1 MSNSG
6 LLALLRT
13 ATSSQRE
20 AITSNKPFI
29 AVSAGAGTGKTSTL
43 AWRFA
48 WLVAT
53 GEAKC
58 DQILTVTYTEKAALE
73 MASRIRATLRSWK
86 EILKATGE
94 KDDNL
99 LALRLEDAERRIEE
113 ATISTVHSF
122 SMDLIRSA
130 GPTRGTE
137 SHRVPSMPEEE
148 EFWRSVEEAL
158 DAVDSEWFAA
168 RLRDEKRE
176 WASLLREPDF
186 LDVLEEFG
194 TASMIAFA
202 RSAIGLFSSHGSC
215 PDDLWLDEVALARRD
230 EALAS
235 DGAMADDIAALFDEG
250 DCELDRRLRL
260 ALAKAAALL
269 WAVWE
274 TQKENERWLSFDD
287 MIRYAK
293 DIIEED
299 PSLVRRF
306 KAVLVDE
313 FQDINGVQGAFLES
327 LKRLSGASLFLV
339 GDIKQ
344 SIYRFRHA
352 DPSIFARQIAAAR
365 DNENGLYV
373 AMNESFRT
381 RDALLEVINDLFG
394 FIWRDGV
401 EGRSSIPYEP
411 IEGAKGAPWWSER
424 CSAAGVKPFAILI
437 ERGSEETN
445 AEEERE
451 AAARKLGAAL
461 SSLKGKDIW
470 DKEKRKARPCEWKDM
485 AVLVPARTSFAALE
499 RVLRDEMR
507 LPVAFFS
514 GTRYFS
520 RFEAQDASSLLKA
533 LADPS
538 DDLALAGYLLSP
550 FSKLPPHRA
559 IELISEGADNDEKW
573 GLWKLLER
581 REPEVASRLLSLKRL
596 AALEGPSRAL
606 AALIDEARAFYALPV
621 HLRIGATL
629 ALQRAVDIAR
639 EYEAALGPS
648 LEGCAAYLHEAT
660 QEGLKAEEVNVDLE
674 SEDAIKVLTVHA
686 AKGLEFPVV
695 AVFGLERHFAAH
707 RGESLFPSIPLL
719 ASGSRFPDRWGQ
731 KNDPVSKEAH
741 HLIEEREGSE
751 EWKRLFYVACTRAQD
766 ALLLCGIWPKKGG
779 GPKEGTWLHH
789 IFNWLDSKGEKLE
802 DYASLD
808 SSDDEGALAE
818 RAEKKAPSP
827 ERSAA
832 LALPRQRGGALK
844 VLSATAFS
852 TLRYCPKAFR
862 LKYRQG
868 LPLTWELPSEEGALG
883 GPELGSLAHWILAR
897 WDFAP
902 ESLDRSFLEKGEH
915 VESLPPALKAPFSEE
930 ASRRQLREWLS
941 GLAEGELGQLLR
953 QKLGMGLLRRE
964 VPFRTRVGETAL
976 VGIVDVL
983 WEEEGRI
990 HIWDYKITSLENA
1003 PMELY
1008 AEQMRFYGLAWH
1020 LLHPNR
1026 AVKLGLCFL
1035 REGKTEPLECVDFE
1049 EIEEAVR
1056 ESACAGANGPFPPAH
1071 ARCGSCPW
1079 RNFCFKELAA
1089 AGGRA

>member
-1 MSNSG
+1 MSNSA

-13 ATSSQRE
+13 ATPSQRE

-29 AVSAGAGTGKTSTL
+29 VVSAGAGTGKTSTL

-73 MASRIRATLRSWK
+73 MALRIKATLRSWK
-86 EILKATGE
+86 ESLKATGE
-94 KDDNL
+94 KGDNL
-99 LALRLEDAERRIEE
+99 FALRLEEAERKIEE

-130 GPTRGTE
+130 GSTRGTE

-158 DAVDSEWFAA
+158 DALDSEWFAA
-168 RLRDEKRE
+168 RLRDERRE
-176 WASLLREPDF
+176 WATLLKEPDF

-202 RSAIGLFSSHGSC
+202 RSAIGLFSSHGSY
-215 PDDLWLDEVALARRD
+215 PDDLWLDEAALVKKD

-235 DGAMADDIAALFDEG
+235 DSAMADDLAALFDEG
-250 DCELDRRLRL
+250 DRELDRRFRL

-269 WAVWE
+269 WALWE
-274 TQKENERWLSFDD
+274 TQKESEQWLSFDD

-293 DIIEED
+293 GIIEED
-299 PSLVRRF
+299 PSPVRRF

-327 LKRLSGASLFLV
+327 LKKSSGASLFLV

-365 DNENGLYV
+365 DGEDSLYV
-373 AMNESFRT
+373 AMSESFRT

-411 IEGAKGAPWWSER
+411 IEGAKEAPWWSKR
-424 CSAAGVKPFAILI
+424 CSATGVKPLTILI
-437 ERGSEETN
+437 ERGSEDTK

-470 DKEKRKARPCEWKDM
+470 DKEKREARPCEWKDM
-485 AVLVPARTSFAALE
+485 AILVPARTFFPALE

-507 LPVAFFS
+507 LPVALFS
-514 GTRYFS
+514 GMRYFS
-520 RFEAQDASSLLKA
+520 RFEAQDASSLLKV

-550 FSKLPPHRA
+550 FSKLPPHKA
-559 IELISEGADNDEKW
+559 IDLINEGADNGEK
-573 GLWKLLER
+573 GRLWKLLEI
-581 REPEVASRLLSLKRL
+581 REPEIASHLLSSRRL

-621 HLRIGATL
+621 HLRTGAML
-629 ALQRAVDIAR
+629 ALQRAVDIAH

-660 QEGLKAEEVNVDLE
+660 REGLKAEEVNVDLE
-674 SEDAIKVLTVHA
+674 AEDAIKVLTVHA

-695 AVFGLERHFAAH
+695 AVFGLERHFAA
-707 RGESLFPSIPLL
+707 RQGESLFPSIPLF

-731 KNDPVSKEAH
+731 KNDPVSKKAH
-741 HLIEEREGSE
+741 RLIEEREGSE

-789 IFNWLDSKGEKLE
+789 VFNWLDSKGEKLE
-802 DYASLD
+802 DYD
-808 SSDDEGALAE
+808 SFDDEGTRAE
-818 RAEKKAPSP
+818 RAGKKMPL
-827 ERSAA
+827 ERSVA
-832 LALPRQRGGALK
+832 LALPGQRGGALE

-852 TLRYCPKAFR
+852 TFRYCPRAFR

-868 LPLTWELPSEEGALG
+868 LPLAWELPSEEGASG

-902 ESLDRSFLEKGEH
+902 ESLDRFLSKKGEYI
-915 VESLPPALKAPFSEE
+915 EGLPPALKAPFSEE
-930 ASRRQLREWLS
+930 VSRRQLREWLS

-953 QKLGMGLLRRE
+953 QRLSLGLLRRE
-964 VPFRTRVGETAL
+964 VPFRTRVGETTL
-976 VGIVDVL
+976 VGIVDAL

-1020 LLHPNR
+1020 LLHPGR

-1035 REGKTEPLECVDFE
+1035 REGKTEFLEGVGFE

-1056 ESACAGANGPFPPAH
+1056 ESACAGANGPFSPAH

-1079 RNFCFKELAA
+1079 RNFCFREAA
-1089 AGGRA
+1089 TAGGRA

>member
-1 MSNSG
+1 MSNSA

-13 ATSSQRE
+13 ATPSQRE

-29 AVSAGAGTGKTSTL
+29 VVSAGAGTGKTSTL

-73 MASRIRATLRSWK
+73 MALRIKATLRSWK
-86 EILKATGE
+86 ESLKATGE
-94 KDDNL
+94 KGDNL
-99 LALRLEDAERRIEE
+99 FALRLEEAERKIEE

-130 GPTRGTE
+130 GSTRGTE

-158 DAVDSEWFAA
+158 DALDSEWFAA
-168 RLRDEKRE
+168 RLRDERRE
-176 WASLLREPDF
+176 WATLLKEPDF

-202 RSAIGLFSSHGSC
+202 RSAIGLFSSHGSY
-215 PDDLWLDEVALARRD
+215 PDDLWLDEAALVKKD

-235 DGAMADDIAALFDEG
+235 DSAMADDLAALFDEG
-250 DCELDRRLRL
+250 DRELDRRFRL

-274 TQKENERWLSFDD
+274 TQKESEQWLSFDD

-293 DIIEED
+293 GIIEED
-299 PSLVRRF
+299 PSPVRRF

-327 LKRLSGASLFLV
+327 LKKSSGASLFLV

-365 DNENGLYV
+365 DGEDSLYV
-373 AMNESFRT
+373 AMSESFRT

-411 IEGAKGAPWWSER
+411 IEGAKEAPWWSKR
-424 CSAAGVKPFAILI
+424 CSATGVKPLTILI
-437 ERGSEETN
+437 ERGSEDTK

-470 DKEKRKARPCEWKDM
+470 DKEKREARPCEWKDM
-485 AVLVPARTSFAALE
+485 AILVPARTSFPALE

-507 LPVAFFS
+507 LPVALFS
-514 GTRYFS
+514 GMRYFS
-520 RFEAQDASSLLKA
+520 RFEAQDASSLLKV

-550 FSKLPPHRA
+550 FSKLPPHKA
-559 IELISEGADNDEKW
+559 IDLINEGADNGEK
-573 GLWKLLER
+573 GRLWKLLEI
-581 REPEVASRLLSLKRL
+581 REPEIASHLLSSRRL

-621 HLRIGATL
+621 HLRTGAML
-629 ALQRAVDIAR
+629 ALQRAVDIAH

-660 QEGLKAEEVNVDLE
+660 REGLKAEEVNVDLE
-674 SEDAIKVLTVHA
+674 AEDAIKVLTVHA

-695 AVFGLERHFAAH
+695 AVFGLERHFAA
-707 RGESLFPSIPLL
+707 RQGESLFPSIPLF

-731 KNDPVSKEAH
+731 KNDPVSKKAH
-741 HLIEEREGSE
+741 RLIEERGGSE

-789 IFNWLDSKGEKLE
+789 VFNWLDSKGEKLE
-802 DYASLD
+802 DYD
-808 SSDDEGALAE
+808 SFDDEGTRAE
-818 RAEKKAPSP
+818 RAGKKMPL
-827 ERSAA
+827 ERSVA
-832 LALPRQRGGALK
+832 LALPGQRGGALE

-852 TLRYCPKAFR
+852 TFRYCPRAFR

-868 LPLTWELPSEEGALG
+868 LPLAWELPSEEGASG

-902 ESLDRSFLEKGEH
+902 ESLDRFLSKKGEYI
-915 VESLPPALKAPFSEE
+915 EGLPPALKAPFSEE
-930 ASRRQLREWLS
+930 VSRRQLREWLS

-953 QKLGMGLLRRE
+953 QRLSLGLLRRE
-964 VPFRTRVGETAL
+964 VPFRTRVGETTL
-976 VGIVDVL
+976 VGIVDAL

-1020 LLHPNR
+1020 LLHPGR

-1035 REGKTEPLECVDFE
+1035 REGKTEFLEGVGFE

-1056 ESACAGANGPFPPAH
+1056 ESACAGANGPFSPAH

-1079 RNFCFKELAA
+1079 RNFCFREAA
-1089 AGGRA
+1089 TAGGRA

>member
-1 MSNSG
+1 MSNSA

-13 ATSSQRE
+13 ATPSQRE

-29 AVSAGAGTGKTSTL
+29 VVSAGAGTGKTSTL

-73 MASRIRATLRSWK
+73 MALRIKATLRSWK
-86 EILKATGE
+86 ESLKATGE
-94 KDDNL
+94 KGDNL
-99 LALRLEDAERRIEE
+99 FALRLEEAERKIEE

-130 GPTRGTE
+130 GSTRGTE

-158 DAVDSEWFAA
+158 DALDSEWFAA
-168 RLRDEKRE
+168 RLRDERRE
-176 WASLLREPDF
+176 WATLLKEPDF

-202 RSAIGLFSSHGSC
+202 RSAIGLFSSHGSY
-215 PDDLWLDEVALARRD
+215 PDDLWLDEAALVKKD

-235 DGAMADDIAALFDEG
+235 DSAMADDLAALFDEG
-250 DCELDRRLRL
+250 DRELDRRFRL

-274 TQKENERWLSFDD
+274 TQKESEQWLSFDD

-293 DIIEED
+293 GIIEED
-299 PSLVRRF
+299 PSPVRRF

-327 LKRLSGASLFLV
+327 LKKSSGASLFLV

-365 DNENGLYV
+365 DGEDGLYV
-373 AMNESFRT
+373 AMSESFRT

-411 IEGAKGAPWWSER
+411 IEGAKEAPWWSKR
-424 CSAAGVKPFAILI
+424 CSATGVKPLTILI
-437 ERGSEETN
+437 ERGSEDTK

-470 DKEKRKARPCEWKDM
+470 DKEKREARPCEWKDM
-485 AVLVPARTSFAALE
+485 AILVPARTSFPALE

-507 LPVAFFS
+507 LPVALFS
-514 GTRYFS
+514 GMRYFS
-520 RFEAQDASSLLKA
+520 RFEAQDASSLLKV

-550 FSKLPPHRA
+550 FSKLPPHKA
-559 IELISEGADNDEKW
+559 IDLINEGADNGEK
-573 GLWKLLER
+573 GRLRKLLEI
-581 REPEVASRLLSLKRL
+581 REPEIASHLLSSRRL

-621 HLRIGATL
+621 HLRTGAML
-629 ALQRAVDIAR
+629 ALQRAVDIAH

-660 QEGLKAEEVNVDLE
+660 REGLKAEEVNVDLE
-674 SEDAIKVLTVHA
+674 AEDAIKVLTVHA

-695 AVFGLERHFAAH
+695 AVFGLERHFAA
-707 RGESLFPSIPLL
+707 RQGESLFPSIPLF

-731 KNDPVSKEAH
+731 KNDPVSKKAH
-741 HLIEEREGSE
+741 RLIEEREGSE

-789 IFNWLDSKGEKLE
+789 VFNWLDSKGEKLE
-802 DYASLD
+802 DYD
-808 SSDDEGALAE
+808 SFDDEGTRAE
-818 RAEKKAPSP
+818 RAGKKMPL
-827 ERSAA
+827 ERSVA
-832 LALPRQRGGALK
+832 LALPGQRGGALE

-852 TLRYCPKAFR
+852 TFRYCPRAFR

-868 LPLTWELPSEEGALG
+868 LPLAWELPSEEGASG

-902 ESLDRSFLEKGEH
+902 ESLDRFLSKKGEYI
-915 VESLPPALKAPFSEE
+915 EGLPPALKAPFSEE
-930 ASRRQLREWLS
+930 VSRRQLREWLS

-953 QKLGMGLLRRE
+953 QRLSLGLLRRE

-976 VGIVDVL
+976 VGIVDAL

-1020 LLHPNR
+1020 LLHPGR

-1035 REGKTEPLECVDFE
+1035 REGKTEFLEGVGFE

-1056 ESACAGANGPFPPAH
+1056 ESACAGANGPFSPAH

-1079 RNFCFKELAA
+1079 RNFCFREAA
-1089 AGGRA
+1089 TAGGQA

>member
-1 MSNSG
+1 MSNSA

-13 ATSSQRE
+13 ATPSQRE

-29 AVSAGAGTGKTSTL
+29 VVSAGAGTGKTSTL

-73 MASRIRATLRSWK
+73 MALRIKATLRSWK
-86 EILKATGE
+86 ESLKATGE
-94 KDDNL
+94 KGDNL
-99 LALRLEDAERRIEE
+99 FALRLEEAERKIEE

-130 GPTRGTE
+130 GSTRGTE

-158 DAVDSEWFAA
+158 DALDSEWFAA
-168 RLRDEKRE
+168 RLRDERRE
-176 WASLLREPDF
+176 WATLLKEPDF

-202 RSAIGLFSSHGSC
+202 RSAIGLFSSHGSY
-215 PDDLWLDEVALARRD
+215 PDDLWLDEAALVKKD

-235 DGAMADDIAALFDEG
+235 DSAMADDLAALFDEG
-250 DCELDRRLRL
+250 DRELDRRFRL

-274 TQKENERWLSFDD
+274 TQKESEQWLSFDD

-293 DIIEED
+293 GIIEED
-299 PSLVRRF
+299 PSPVRRF

-327 LKRLSGASLFLV
+327 LKKSSGASLFLV

-365 DNENGLYV
+365 DGEDGLYV
-373 AMNESFRT
+373 AMSESFRT

-411 IEGAKGAPWWSER
+411 IEGAKEAPWWSKR
-424 CSAAGVKPFAILI
+424 CSATGVKPLTILI
-437 ERGSEETN
+437 ERGSEDTK

-470 DKEKRKARPCEWKDM
+470 DKEKREARPCEWKDM
-485 AVLVPARTSFAALE
+485 AILVPARTSFPALE

-507 LPVAFFS
+507 LPVALFS
-514 GTRYFS
+514 GMRYFS
-520 RFEAQDASSLLKA
+520 RFEAQDASSLLKV

-550 FSKLPPHRA
+550 FSKLPPHKA
-559 IELISEGADNDEKW
+559 IDLINEGADNGEK
-573 GLWKLLER
+573 GRLWKLLEI
-581 REPEVASRLLSLKRL
+581 REPEIASHLLSSRRL

-621 HLRIGATL
+621 HLRTGAML
-629 ALQRAVDIAR
+629 ALQRAVDIAH

-660 QEGLKAEEVNVDLE
+660 REGLKAEEVNVDLE
-674 SEDAIKVLTVHA
+674 AEDAIKVLTVHA

-695 AVFGLERHFAAH
+695 AVFGLERHFAA
-707 RGESLFPSIPLL
+707 RQGESLFPSIPLF

-731 KNDPVSKEAH
+731 KNDPVSKKAH
-741 HLIEEREGSE
+741 RLIEEREGSE

-789 IFNWLDSKGEKLE
+789 VFNWLDSKGEKLE
-802 DYASLD
+802 DYD
-808 SSDDEGALAE
+808 SFDDEGTRAE
-818 RAEKKAPSP
+818 RAGKKMPL
-827 ERSAA
+827 ERSVA
-832 LALPRQRGGALK
+832 LALPGQRGGALE

-852 TLRYCPKAFR
+852 TFRYCPRAFR

-868 LPLTWELPSEEGALG
+868 LPLAWELPSEEGASG

-902 ESLDRSFLEKGEH
+902 ESLDRFLSKKGEYI
-915 VESLPPALKAPFSEE
+915 EGLPPALKAPFSEE
-930 ASRRQLREWLS
+930 VSRRQLREWLS

-953 QKLGMGLLRRE
+953 QRLSLGLLRRE
-964 VPFRTRVGETAL
+964 VPFRTRVGETTL
-976 VGIVDVL
+976 VGIVDAL

-1020 LLHPNR
+1020 LLHPGR

-1035 REGKTEPLECVDFE
+1035 REGKTEFLEGVGFE

-1056 ESACAGANGPFPPAH
+1056 ESACAGANGPFSPAH

-1079 RNFCFKELAA
+1079 RNFCFREAA
-1089 AGGRA
+1089 TAGGRA

>member
-1 MSNSG
+1 MSNSA
-6 LLALLRT
+6 LLALLRD

-73 MASRIRATLRSWK
+73 MALRIKATLRSWK
-86 EILKATGE
+86 ENLKATGE
-94 KDDNL
+94 KGDNL
-99 LALRLEDAERRIEE
+99 FALRLEEAERRIEE

-158 DAVDSEWFAA
+158 DALDSEWFAA
-168 RLRDEKRE
+168 RLRDERRE
-176 WASLLREPDF
+176 WATSLKEPDF

-202 RSAIGLFSSHGSC
+202 RSAIGLFSSHGSY
-215 PDDLWLDEVALARRD
+215 PDDLWLDEAALVKKD

-235 DGAMADDIAALFDEG
+235 DSAMADDLAALFDEG
-250 DCELDRRLRL
+250 DRELDRRFRL

-269 WAVWE
+269 WALWE
-274 TQKENERWLSFDD
+274 TQKESEQWLSFDD

-327 LKRLSGASLFLV
+327 LKKLSGASLFLV

-365 DNENGLYV
+365 DDEDGLYV
-373 AMNESFRT
+373 AMHESFRT

-424 CSAAGVKPFAILI
+424 CSATGVKPLTILI
-437 ERGSEETN
+437 ERGSEDTK

-470 DKEKRKARPCEWKDM
+470 DKEKREARPCEWKDM
-485 AVLVPARTSFAALE
+485 AILVPARTFFPALE

-507 LPVAFFS
+507 LPVALFS
-514 GTRYFS
+514 GMRYFS
-520 RFEAQDASSLLKA
+520 RFEAQDASSFLKA
-533 LADPS
+533 IADPS

-550 FSKLPPHRA
+550 FSKLPPQKA
-559 IELISEGADNDEKW
+559 IDLINEGADNGEK
-573 GLWKLLER
+573 GRLWKLLEI
-581 REPEVASRLLSLKRL
+581 REPKIASHLLSLRRL

-621 HLRIGATL
+621 HLRTGAML
-629 ALQRAVDIAR
+629 ALQRAVDIAH

-660 QEGLKAEEVNVDLE
+660 REGLKAEEVNVDLE
-674 SEDAIKVLTVHA
+674 AEDAIKVLTVHA

-695 AVFGLERHFAAH
+695 AVFGLERHFAA
-707 RGESLFPSIPLL
+707 RQGESLFPSIPLF

-731 KNDPVSKEAH
+731 KNDPVSKKAH
-741 HLIEEREGSE
+741 RLIEEREGSE

-789 IFNWLDSKGEKLE
+789 VFNWLDSKGEKLE
-802 DYASLD
+802 DYD
-808 SSDDEGALAE
+808 SFDDEGTRAE
-818 RAEKKAPSP
+818 RAGKKMPL
-827 ERSAA
+827 ERSVA
-832 LALPRQRGGALK
+832 LALPGQRGGALE

-852 TLRYCPKAFR
+852 TFRYCPRAFR

-868 LPLTWELPSEEGALG
+868 LPLAWELPSEEGASG

-902 ESLDRSFLEKGEH
+902 ESLDRFLSEKREYIEG
-915 VESLPPALKAPFSEE
+915 LPPALKAPFSEE
-930 ASRRQLREWLS
+930 ASRHQLRKWLL

-953 QKLGMGLLRRE
+953 QKLSLGLLRRE
-964 VPFRTRVGETAL
+964 VPFRTRVGETTL
-976 VGIVDVL
+976 VGSVDAG

-990 HIWDYKITSLENA
+990 CIWDYKITSLENA

-1020 LLHPNR
+1020 LLHPGR

-1035 REGKTEPLECVDFE
+1035 REGKTELLEGVGFE

-1056 ESACAGANGPFPPAH
+1056 ESACAGANGPFSPAH

-1079 RNFCFKELAA
+1079 RNFCFREAA
-1089 AGGRA
+1089 TAGGRA

>member
-1 MSNSG
+1 MSNSA
-6 LLALLRT
+6 LLALLRD
-13 ATSSQRE
+13 ATPSQRE
-20 AITSNKPFI
+20 AITSNKSFI
-29 AVSAGAGTGKTSTL
+29 VVTAGAGTGKTSTL

-73 MASRIRATLRSWK
+73 MALRIKATLRSWK
-86 EILKATGE
+86 ESLKATGE
-94 KDDNL
+94 KGDNL
-99 LALRLEDAERRIEE
+99 FALRLEEAERKIEE

-130 GPTRGTE
+130 GSTRGTE

-158 DAVDSEWFAA
+158 DALDSEWFAA
-168 RLRDEKRE
+168 RLRDERRE
-176 WASLLREPDF
+176 WATLLKEPDF

-202 RSAIGLFSSHGSC
+202 RSAIGLFSSHGSY
-215 PDDLWLDEVALARRD
+215 PDDLWLDEAALVKKD

-235 DGAMADDIAALFDEG
+235 DSAMADDLAALFDEG
-250 DCELDRRLRL
+250 DRELDRRFRL

-274 TQKENERWLSFDD
+274 TQKESEQWLSFDD

-293 DIIEED
+293 GIIEED
-299 PSLVRRF
+299 PSPVRRF

-327 LKRLSGASLFLV
+327 LKKSSGASLFLV

-365 DNENGLYV
+365 DGEDSLYV
-373 AMNESFRT
+373 AMSESFRT

-411 IEGAKGAPWWSER
+411 IEGAKEAPWWSKR
-424 CSAAGVKPFAILI
+424 CSATGVKPLTILI
-437 ERGSEETN
+437 ERGSEDTK

-470 DKEKRKARPCEWKDM
+470 DKEKREARPCEWKDM
-485 AVLVPARTSFAALE
+485 AILVPARTFFPALE

-507 LPVAFFS
+507 LPVALFS
-514 GTRYFS
+514 GMRYFS
-520 RFEAQDASSLLKA
+520 RFEAQDASSLLKV

-550 FSKLPPHRA
+550 FSKLPPHKA
-559 IELISEGADNDEKW
+559 IGLINEGADNGEK
-573 GLWKLLER
+573 GRLWKLLEI
-581 REPEVASRLLSLKRL
+581 REPEIASHLLSSRRL

-621 HLRIGATL
+621 HLRTGAML
-629 ALQRAVDIAR
+629 ALQRAVDIAH

-660 QEGLKAEEVNVDLE
+660 REGLKAEEVNVDLE
-674 SEDAIKVLTVHA
+674 AEDAIKVLTVHA

-695 AVFGLERHFAAH
+695 AVFGLERHFAA
-707 RGESLFPSIPLL
+707 RQGESLFPSIPLF

-731 KNDPVSKEAH
+731 KNDPVSKKAH
-741 HLIEEREGSE
+741 RLIEERGGSE

-789 IFNWLDSKGEKLE
+789 VFNWLDSKGEKLE
-802 DYASLD
+802 DYGSF
-808 SSDDEGALAE
+808 DDEGTRAE
-818 RAEKKAPSP
+818 RAGKKMPL
-827 ERSAA
+827 ERSVA
-832 LALPRQRGGALK
+832 LALPGQRGGALE

-852 TLRYCPKAFR
+852 TFRYCPRAFR

-868 LPLTWELPSEEGALG
+868 LPLAWELPSEEGASG

-902 ESLDRSFLEKGEH
+902 ESLDRFLSKKGEYI
-915 VESLPPALKAPFSEE
+915 EGLPPALKAPFSEE

-953 QKLGMGLLRRE
+953 QRLSLGLLRRE
-964 VPFRTRVGETAL
+964 VPFRTRVGETTL
-976 VGIVDVL
+976 VGIVDAL

-1020 LLHPNR
+1020 LLHPGR

-1035 REGKTEPLECVDFE
+1035 REGKTEFLEGVDFE

-1056 ESACAGANGPFPPAH
+1056 ESACAGANGPFSPAH

-1079 RNFCFKELAA
+1079 RNFCFREAA
-1089 AGGRA
+1089 TAGGQA

>member
-1 MSNSG
+1 MSNSA

-13 ATSSQRE
+13 ATPSQRE

-29 AVSAGAGTGKTSTL
+29 VVSAGAGTGKTSTL

-73 MASRIRATLRSWK
+73 MALRIKATLRSWK
-86 EILKATGE
+86 ESLKATGE
-94 KDDNL
+94 KGDNL
-99 LALRLEDAERRIEE
+99 FALRLEEAERKIEE

-130 GPTRGTE
+130 GSTRGTE

-158 DAVDSEWFAA
+158 DALDSEWFAA
-168 RLRDEKRE
+168 RLRDERRE
-176 WASLLREPDF
+176 WATLLKEPDF

-202 RSAIGLFSSHGSC
+202 RSAIGLFSSHGSY
-215 PDDLWLDEVALARRD
+215 PDDLWLDEAALVKKD

-235 DGAMADDIAALFDEG
+235 DSAMADDLAALFDEG
-250 DCELDRRLRL
+250 DRELDRRFRL

-269 WAVWE
+269 WALWE
-274 TQKENERWLSFDD
+274 TQKESEQWLSFDD

-293 DIIEED
+293 GIIEED
-299 PSLVRRF
+299 PSPVRRF

-327 LKRLSGASLFLV
+327 LKKSSGASLFLV

-365 DNENGLYV
+365 DGEDSLYV
-373 AMNESFRT
+373 AMSESFRT

-411 IEGAKGAPWWSER
+411 IEGAKEAPWWSKR
-424 CSAAGVKPFAILI
+424 CSATGVKPLTILI
-437 ERGSEETN
+437 ERGSEDTK

-470 DKEKRKARPCEWKDM
+470 DKEKREARPCEWKDM
-485 AVLVPARTSFAALE
+485 AILVPARTFFPALE

-507 LPVAFFS
+507 LPVALFS
-514 GTRYFS
+514 GMRYFS
-520 RFEAQDASSLLKA
+520 RFEAQDASSLLKV

-550 FSKLPPHRA
+550 FSKLPPHKA
-559 IELISEGADNDEKW
+559 IELINEGADNGEK
-573 GLWKLLER
+573 GRLWKLLEI
-581 REPEVASRLLSLKRL
+581 REPEIASHLLSSRRL

-621 HLRIGATL
+621 HLRTGAML
-629 ALQRAVDIAR
+629 ALQRAVDIAH

-660 QEGLKAEEVNVDLE
+660 REGLKAEEVNVDLE
-674 SEDAIKVLTVHA
+674 AEDAIKVLTVHA

-695 AVFGLERHFAAH
+695 AVFGLERHFAA
-707 RGESLFPSIPLL
+707 RQGESLFPSIPLF

-731 KNDPVSKEAH
+731 KNDPVSKKAH
-741 HLIEEREGSE
+741 RLIEERGGSE

-789 IFNWLDSKGEKLE
+789 VFNWLDSKGEKLE
-802 DYASLD
+802 DYD
-808 SSDDEGALAE
+808 SFDDEGTRAE
-818 RAEKKAPSP
+818 RAGKKMPL
-827 ERSAA
+827 ERSVA
-832 LALPRQRGGALK
+832 LALPGQRGGALE

-852 TLRYCPKAFR
+852 TFRYCPRAFR

-868 LPLTWELPSEEGALG
+868 LPLAWELPSEEGASG

-902 ESLDRSFLEKGEH
+902 ESLDRFLSKKGEYI
-915 VESLPPALKAPFSEE
+915 EGLPPALKAPFSEE
-930 ASRRQLREWLS
+930 VSRRQLREWLS

-953 QKLGMGLLRRE
+953 QRLSLGLLRRE
-964 VPFRTRVGETAL
+964 VPFRTRVGETTL
-976 VGIVDVL
+976 VGIVDAL

-1020 LLHPNR
+1020 LLHPGR

-1035 REGKTEPLECVDFE
+1035 REGKTEFLEGVGFE

-1056 ESACAGANGPFPPAH
+1056 ESACAGANGPFSPAH

-1079 RNFCFKELAA
+1079 RNFCFREAA
-1089 AGGRA
+1089 TAGGRA

>member
-1 MSNSG
+1 
-6 LLALLRT
+6 
-13 ATSSQRE
+13 
-20 AITSNKPFI
+20 
-29 AVSAGAGTGKTSTL
+29 
-43 AWRFA
+43 
-48 WLVAT
+48 
-53 GEAKC
+53 
-58 DQILTVTYTEKAALE
+58 VTYTEKAALE

-86 EILKATGE
+86 ETLKATGE
-94 KDDNL
+94 KGDNL

-158 DAVDSEWFAA
+158 DAVDSEWFTA
-168 RLRDEKRE
+168 RLRGEKRK

-186 LDVLEEFG
+186 IDVLEEFG

-202 RSAIGLFSSHGSC
+202 RGAIGLFSSHGSC
-215 PDDLWLDEVALARRD
+215 PDDLWLDEAALALR
-230 EALAS
+230 
-235 DGAMADDIAALFDEG
+235 DGALVSCGATADDIAALFDEG

-274 TQKENERWLSFDD
+274 TQKENELWLSFDD

-327 LKRLSGASLFLV
+327 LKKLSGASLFLV

-365 DNENGLYV
+365 DDENGLYV

-401 EGRSSIPYEP
+401 EGHSSIPYEP
-411 IEGAKGAPWWSER
+411 IDGAKEAPWWSER

-437 ERGSEETN
+437 ERGSEETK

-461 SSLKGKDIW
+461 SSLRGKDIW
-470 DKEKRKARPCEWKDM
+470 DKEKREARPCEWKDM
-485 AVLVPARTSFAALE
+485 AILVPARTSFAALE

-514 GTRYFS
+514 GMRYFS

-559 IELISEGADNDEKW
+559 TELISEGADNDEKW

-581 REPEVASRLLSLKRL
+581 REPEVASRLISLKRL
-596 AALEGPSRAL
+596 AALEGPSRTL

-621 HLRIGATL
+621 HLRIGAML

-660 QEGLKAEEVNVDLE
+660 REGLKAEEVNVDLE
-674 SEDAIKVLTVHA
+674 AEDAIKVLTVHA

-695 AVFGLERHFAAH
+695 AVFGLERHFAAR
-707 RGESLFPSIPLL
+707 RGESLFPSIPLF

-731 KNDPVSKEAH
+731 KNDPVSKKAH
-741 HLIEEREGSE
+741 RLIEEREGSE

-789 IFNWLDSKGEKLE
+789 VFNWLDSKGEKLE
-802 DYASLD
+802 DYD
-808 SSDDEGALAE
+808 SFDDEGTRAE
-818 RAEKKAPSP
+818 RAGKKMPL
-827 ERSAA
+827 ERSVA
-832 LALPRQRGGALK
+832 LALPGQRGGALE

-852 TLRYCPKAFR
+852 TFRYCPRAFR

-868 LPLTWELPSEEGALG
+868 LPLAWELPSEEGASG

-902 ESLDRSFLEKGEH
+902 ESLDRFLSKKGEYI
-915 VESLPPALKAPFSEE
+915 EGLPPALKAPFSEE
-930 ASRRQLREWLS
+930 VSRRQLREWLS
-941 GLAEGELGQLLR
+941 RLAEGELGQLLR
-953 QKLGMGLLRRE
+953 QRLSLGLLRRE
-964 VPFRTRVGETAL
+964 VPFRTRVGETTL
-976 VGIVDVL
+976 VGIVDAL

-1020 LLHPNR
+1020 LLRPGR

-1035 REGKTEPLECVDFE
+1035 REGKTEFLEGVDFE

-1056 ESACAGANGPFPPAH
+1056 ESACAGANGPFSPAH

-1079 RNFCFKELAA
+1079 RNFCFREAA
-1089 AGGRA
+1089 TAGGRA

>member
-1 MSNSG
+1 MSNSA

-13 ATSSQRE
+13 ATPSQRE

-29 AVSAGAGTGKTSTL
+29 VVSAGAGTGKTSTL

-73 MASRIRATLRSWK
+73 MALRIKATLRSWK
-86 EILKATGE
+86 ESLKATGE
-94 KDDNL
+94 KGDNL
-99 LALRLEDAERRIEE
+99 FALRLEEAERKIEE

-130 GPTRGTE
+130 GPTHGTE

-158 DAVDSEWFAA
+158 DALDSEWFAA
-168 RLRDEKRE
+168 RLRDERRE
-176 WASLLREPDF
+176 WATLLKEPDF

-202 RSAIGLFSSHGSC
+202 RSAIGLFSSHGSY
-215 PDDLWLDEVALARRD
+215 PDDLWLDEAALVKKD

-235 DGAMADDIAALFDEG
+235 DSAMADDLAALFDEG
-250 DCELDRRLRL
+250 DRELDRRFRL

-269 WAVWE
+269 WALWE
-274 TQKENERWLSFDD
+274 TQKESEQWLSFDD

-293 DIIEED
+293 GIIEED

-327 LKRLSGASLFLV
+327 LKKSSGASLFLV

-365 DNENGLYV
+365 DDEDGLYV

-411 IEGAKGAPWWSER
+411 IEGAKEAPWWSKR
-424 CSAAGVKPFAILI
+424 CSATGVKPLTILI
-437 ERGSEETN
+437 ERGSEDTK

-470 DKEKRKARPCEWKDM
+470 DKEKREARPCEWKDM
-485 AVLVPARTSFAALE
+485 AILVPARTFFPALE

-507 LPVAFFS
+507 LPVALFS
-514 GTRYFS
+514 GMRYFS
-520 RFEAQDASSLLKA
+520 RFEAQDASSLLKV

-550 FSKLPPHRA
+550 FSKLPPHKA
-559 IELISEGADNDEKW
+559 IDLINEGADNGEK
-573 GLWKLLER
+573 GRLWKLLEI
-581 REPEVASRLLSLKRL
+581 REPEIASHLLSSRRL

-621 HLRIGATL
+621 HLRTGAML
-629 ALQRAVDIAR
+629 ALQRAVDIAH

-660 QEGLKAEEVNVDLE
+660 REGLKAEEVNVDLE
-674 SEDAIKVLTVHA
+674 AEDAIKVLTVHA

-695 AVFGLERHFAAH
+695 AVFGLERHFAA
-707 RGESLFPSIPLL
+707 RQGESLFPSIPLF

-731 KNDPVSKEAH
+731 KNDPVSKKAH
-741 HLIEEREGSE
+741 RLIEEREGSE

-789 IFNWLDSKGEKLE
+789 VFNWLDSKGEKLE
-802 DYASLD
+802 DYGSF
-808 SSDDEGALAE
+808 DDEGTRAE
-818 RAEKKAPSP
+818 RAGKKMPL
-827 ERSAA
+827 ERSVA
-832 LALPRQRGGALK
+832 LALPGQRGGALE

-852 TLRYCPKAFR
+852 TFRYCPRAFR

-868 LPLTWELPSEEGALG
+868 LPLAWELPSEEGASG

-902 ESLDRSFLEKGEH
+902 ESLDRFLSEKGEY
-915 VESLPPALKAPFSEE
+915 VEGLPPALKAPFSEE
-930 ASRRQLREWLS
+930 ASRRQLRKWLL
-941 GLAEGELGQLLR
+941 GLAEGKLGQLLR
-953 QKLGMGLLRRE
+953 QKLSLGLLRRE
-964 VPFRTRVGETAL
+964 VPFRTRVGETTL
-976 VGIVDVL
+976 VGIVDAL
-983 WEEEGRI
+983 WEEEDRI
-990 HIWDYKITSLENA
+990 CIWDYKITSLENA

-1020 LLHPNR
+1020 LLHPGR

-1035 REGKTEPLECVDFE
+1035 REGKTELLEGVGFE
-1049 EIEEAVR
+1049 EIEEAVQ
-1056 ESACAGANGPFPPAH
+1056 ESVCAGANGPFPPAH
-1071 ARCGSCPW
+1071 TRCGSCPW
-1079 RNFCFKELAA
+1079 RNFCFREAA
-1089 AGGRA
+1089 TAGGQA

>member
-1 MSNSG
+1 MSNSA
-6 LLALLRT
+6 LLALLRD
-13 ATSSQRE
+13 ATPSQRE
-20 AITSNKPFI
+20 AITSNKSFI
-29 AVSAGAGTGKTSTL
+29 VVTAGAGTGKTSTL

-73 MASRIRATLRSWK
+73 MALRIKATLRSWK
-86 EILKATGE
+86 ESLKATGE
-94 KDDNL
+94 KGDNL
-99 LALRLEDAERRIEE
+99 FALRLEEAERKIEE

-130 GPTRGTE
+130 GSTRGTE

-158 DAVDSEWFAA
+158 DALDSEWFAA
-168 RLRDEKRE
+168 RLRDERRE
-176 WASLLREPDF
+176 WATLLKEPDF

-202 RSAIGLFSSHGSC
+202 RSAIGLFSSHGSY
-215 PDDLWLDEVALARRD
+215 PDDLWLDEAALVKKD

-235 DGAMADDIAALFDEG
+235 DSAMADDLAALFDEG
-250 DCELDRRLRL
+250 DRELDRRFRL

-274 TQKENERWLSFDD
+274 TQKESEQWLSFDD

-293 DIIEED
+293 GIIEED
-299 PSLVRRF
+299 PSPVRRF

-327 LKRLSGASLFLV
+327 LKKSSGASLFLV

-365 DNENGLYV
+365 DGEDGLYV

-394 FIWRDGV
+394 FIWRDGI

-411 IEGAKGAPWWSER
+411 IEGAKRAPWWSER
-424 CSAAGVKPFAILI
+424 CSATGVKPLTILI
-437 ERGSEETN
+437 ERGSEDTK

-470 DKEKRKARPCEWKDM
+470 DKEKREARPCEWKDM
-485 AVLVPARTSFAALE
+485 AILVPARTFFPALE

-507 LPVAFFS
+507 LPVALFS
-514 GTRYFS
+514 GMRYFS
-520 RFEAQDASSLLKA
+520 RFEAQDASSLLKV

-550 FSKLPPHRA
+550 FSKLPPHKA
-559 IELISEGADNDEKW
+559 IDLINEGADNGEK
-573 GLWKLLER
+573 GRLWKLLEI
-581 REPEVASRLLSLKRL
+581 REPEIASHLLSSRRL

-621 HLRIGATL
+621 HLRTGAML
-629 ALQRAVDIAR
+629 ALQRAVDIAH

-660 QEGLKAEEVNVDLE
+660 REGLKAEEVNVDLE
-674 SEDAIKVLTVHA
+674 AEDAIKVLTVHA

-695 AVFGLERHFAAH
+695 AVFGLERHFAA
-707 RGESLFPSIPLL
+707 RQGGSLFPSIPLF

-731 KNDPVSKEAH
+731 KNDPVSKKAH
-741 HLIEEREGSE
+741 RLIEEREGSE

-789 IFNWLDSKGEKLE
+789 VFNWLNSKGEKLE
-802 DYASLD
+802 DYD
-808 SSDDEGALAE
+808 SFDDEGTRAE
-818 RAEKKAPSP
+818 RAGKKMPL
-827 ERSAA
+827 ERSVA
-832 LALPRQRGGALK
+832 LALPGQRGGALE

-852 TLRYCPKAFR
+852 TFRYCPRAFR

-868 LPLTWELPSEEGALG
+868 LPLAWELPSEEGASG

-902 ESLDRSFLEKGEH
+902 ESLDRFLLKKGEYI
-915 VESLPPALKAPFSEE
+915 EGLPPALKAPFSEE

-953 QKLGMGLLRRE
+953 QRLSLGLLRRE
-964 VPFRTRVGETAL
+964 VPFRTRVGETTL
-976 VGIVDVL
+976 VGIVDAL

-1020 LLHPNR
+1020 LLHPGK

-1035 REGKTEPLECVDFE
+1035 REGKTEFLEGVGFE

-1056 ESACAGANGPFPPAH
+1056 ESACAGANGPFSPAH
-1071 ARCGSCPW
+1071 VRCGSCPW
-1079 RNFCFKELAA
+1079 RNFCFREAA
-1089 AGGRA
+1089 TAGGQA

>member
-1 MSNSG
+1 MSNSA

-13 ATSSQRE
+13 ATPSQRE

-29 AVSAGAGTGKTSTL
+29 VVSAGAGTGKTSTL

-73 MASRIRATLRSWK
+73 MALRIKATLRSWK
-86 EILKATGE
+86 ESLKATGE
-94 KDDNL
+94 KGDNL
-99 LALRLEDAERRIEE
+99 FALRLEEAERKIEE

-130 GPTRGTE
+130 GSTRGTE

-158 DAVDSEWFAA
+158 DALDSEWFAA
-168 RLRDEKRE
+168 RLRDERRE
-176 WASLLREPDF
+176 WATLLKEPDF

-202 RSAIGLFSSHGSC
+202 RSAIGLFSSHGSY
-215 PDDLWLDEVALARRD
+215 PDDLWLDEAALVKKD

-235 DGAMADDIAALFDEG
+235 DSAMADDLAALFDEG
-250 DCELDRRLRL
+250 DRELDRRFRL

-274 TQKENERWLSFDD
+274 TQKESEQWLSFDD

-293 DIIEED
+293 GIIEED
-299 PSLVRRF
+299 PSPVRRF

-327 LKRLSGASLFLV
+327 LKKSSGASLFLV

-365 DNENGLYV
+365 DGEDSLYV
-373 AMNESFRT
+373 TMSESFRT

-411 IEGAKGAPWWSER
+411 IEGAKEAPWWSKR
-424 CSAAGVKPFAILI
+424 CSATGVKPLTILI
-437 ERGSEETN
+437 ERGSEDTK

-470 DKEKRKARPCEWKDM
+470 DKEKREARPCEWKDM
-485 AVLVPARTSFAALE
+485 AILVPARTSFPALE

-507 LPVAFFS
+507 LPVALFS
-514 GTRYFS
+514 GMRYFS
-520 RFEAQDASSLLKA
+520 RFEAQDASSLLKV

-550 FSKLPPHRA
+550 FSKLPPHKA
-559 IELISEGADNDEKW
+559 IDLINEGADNGEK
-573 GLWKLLER
+573 GRLWKLLEI
-581 REPEVASRLLSLKRL
+581 REPEIASHLLSSRRL

-621 HLRIGATL
+621 HLRTGAML
-629 ALQRAVDIAR
+629 ALQRAVDIAH

-660 QEGLKAEEVNVDLE
+660 REGLKAEEVNVDLE
-674 SEDAIKVLTVHA
+674 AEDAIKVLTVHA

-695 AVFGLERHFAAH
+695 AVFGLERHFAA
-707 RGESLFPSIPLL
+707 RQGESLFPSIPLF

-731 KNDPVSKEAH
+731 KNDPVSKKAH
-741 HLIEEREGSE
+741 RLIEEREGSE

-789 IFNWLDSKGEKLE
+789 VFNWLDSKGEKLE
-802 DYASLD
+802 DYD
-808 SSDDEGALAE
+808 SFDDEGTRAE
-818 RAEKKAPSP
+818 RAGKKMPL
-827 ERSAA
+827 ERSVA
-832 LALPRQRGGALK
+832 LALPGQRGGALE

-852 TLRYCPKAFR
+852 TFRYCPRAFR

-868 LPLTWELPSEEGALG
+868 LPLAWELPSEEGASG

-902 ESLDRSFLEKGEH
+902 ESLDRFLSKKGEYI
-915 VESLPPALKAPFSEE
+915 EGLPPALKAPFSEE
-930 ASRRQLREWLS
+930 VSRRQLREWLS

-953 QKLGMGLLRRE
+953 QRLSLGLLRRE
-964 VPFRTRVGETAL
+964 VPFRTRVGETTL
-976 VGIVDVL
+976 VGIVDAL

-1020 LLHPNR
+1020 LLHPGR

-1035 REGKTEPLECVDFE
+1035 REGKTEFLEGVGFE

-1056 ESACAGANGPFPPAH
+1056 ESACAGANGPFSPAH

-1079 RNFCFKELAA
+1079 RNFCFREAA
-1089 AGGRA
+1089 TAGGRA

>member
-1 MSNSG
+1 MSNSA
-6 LLALLRT
+6 LLALLRD
-13 ATSSQRE
+13 ATPSQRE

-29 AVSAGAGTGKTSTL
+29 VVSAGAGTGKTSTL

-73 MASRIRATLRSWK
+73 MALRIKATLRSWK
-86 EILKATGE
+86 ESLKATGE
-94 KDDNL
+94 KGDNL
-99 LALRLEDAERRIEE
+99 FALRLEEAERKIEE

-130 GPTRGTE
+130 GSTRGTE

-158 DAVDSEWFAA
+158 DALDSEWFAA
-168 RLRDEKRE
+168 RLRDERRE
-176 WASLLREPDF
+176 WATLLKEPDF

-202 RSAIGLFSSHGSC
+202 RSAIGLFSSHGSY
-215 PDDLWLDEVALARRD
+215 PDDLWLDEAALVKKD

-235 DGAMADDIAALFDEG
+235 DSAMADDLAALFDEG
-250 DCELDRRLRL
+250 DRELDRRFRL

-274 TQKENERWLSFDD
+274 TQKESEQWLSFDD

-293 DIIEED
+293 GIIEED
-299 PSLVRRF
+299 PSPVRRF

-327 LKRLSGASLFLV
+327 LKKSSGASLFLV

-365 DNENGLYV
+365 DGEDSLYV
-373 AMNESFRT
+373 AMSESFRT

-411 IEGAKGAPWWSER
+411 IEGAKEAPWWSKR
-424 CSAAGVKPFAILI
+424 CSATGVKPLTILI
-437 ERGSEETN
+437 ERGSEDTK

-470 DKEKRKARPCEWKDM
+470 DKEKREARPCEWKDM
-485 AVLVPARTSFAALE
+485 AILVPARTSFPALE

-507 LPVAFFS
+507 LPVALFS
-514 GTRYFS
+514 GMRYFS
-520 RFEAQDASSLLKA
+520 RFEAQDASSLLKV

-550 FSKLPPHRA
+550 FSKLPPHKA
-559 IELISEGADNDEKW
+559 IDLINEGADNGEK
-573 GLWKLLER
+573 GRLWKLLEI
-581 REPEVASRLLSLKRL
+581 REPEIASHLLSSRRL

-621 HLRIGATL
+621 HLRTGAML
-629 ALQRAVDIAR
+629 ALQRAVDIAH

-660 QEGLKAEEVNVDLE
+660 REGLKAEEVNVDLE
-674 SEDAIKVLTVHA
+674 AEDAIKVLTVHA

-695 AVFGLERHFAAH
+695 AVFGLERHFAA
-707 RGESLFPSIPLL
+707 RQGESLFPSIPLF

-731 KNDPVSKEAH
+731 KNDPVSKKAH
-741 HLIEEREGSE
+741 RLIEEREGSE

-789 IFNWLDSKGEKLE
+789 VFNWLDSKGEKLE
-802 DYASLD
+802 DYD
-808 SSDDEGALAE
+808 SFDDEGTRAE
-818 RAEKKAPSP
+818 RAGKKMPL
-827 ERSAA
+827 ERSVA
-832 LALPRQRGGALK
+832 LALPGQRGGALE

-852 TLRYCPKAFR
+852 TFRYCPRAFR

-868 LPLTWELPSEEGALG
+868 LPLAWELPSEEGASG

-902 ESLDRSFLEKGEH
+902 ESLDRFLSKKGEYI
-915 VESLPPALKAPFSEE
+915 EGLPPALKAPFSEE
-930 ASRRQLREWLS
+930 VSRRQLREWLS

-953 QKLGMGLLRRE
+953 QRLSLGLLRRE
-964 VPFRTRVGETAL
+964 VPFRTRVGETTL
-976 VGIVDVL
+976 VGIVDAL

-1020 LLHPNR
+1020 LLHPGR

-1035 REGKTEPLECVDFE
+1035 REGKTEFLEGVGFE

-1056 ESACAGANGPFPPAH
+1056 ESACAGANGPFSPAH

-1079 RNFCFKELAA
+1079 RNFCFREAA
-1089 AGGRA
+1089 TAGGRA

>member
-1 MSNSG
+1 MSNSA

-13 ATSSQRE
+13 ATPSQRE

-29 AVSAGAGTGKTSTL
+29 VVSAGAGTGKTSTL

-73 MASRIRATLRSWK
+73 MALRIKATLRSWK
-86 EILKATGE
+86 ESLKATGE
-94 KDDNL
+94 KGDNL
-99 LALRLEDAERRIEE
+99 FALRLEEAERKIEE

-130 GPTRGTE
+130 GSTRGTE

-158 DAVDSEWFAA
+158 DALDSEWFAA
-168 RLRDEKRE
+168 RLRDERRE
-176 WASLLREPDF
+176 WATLLKEPDF

-202 RSAIGLFSSHGSC
+202 RSAIGLFSSHGSY
-215 PDDLWLDEVALARRD
+215 PDDLWLDEAALVKKD

-235 DGAMADDIAALFDEG
+235 DSAMADDLAALFDEG
-250 DCELDRRLRL
+250 DRELDRRFRL

-274 TQKENERWLSFDD
+274 TQKESEQWLSFDD

-293 DIIEED
+293 GIIEED
-299 PSLVRRF
+299 PSPVRRF

-327 LKRLSGASLFLV
+327 LKKSSGASLFLV

-365 DNENGLYV
+365 DGEDSLYV
-373 AMNESFRT
+373 AMSESFRT

-411 IEGAKGAPWWSER
+411 IEGAKEAPWWSKR
-424 CSAAGVKPFAILI
+424 CSATGVKPLTILI
-437 ERGSEETN
+437 ERGSEDTK

-470 DKEKRKARPCEWKDM
+470 DKEKREARPCEWKDM
-485 AVLVPARTSFAALE
+485 AILVPARTSFPALE

-507 LPVAFFS
+507 LPVALFS
-514 GTRYFS
+514 GMRYFS
-520 RFEAQDASSLLKA
+520 RFEAQDASSLLKV

-550 FSKLPPHRA
+550 FSKLPPHKA
-559 IELISEGADNDEKW
+559 IDLINEGADNGEK
-573 GLWKLLER
+573 GRLWKLLEI
-581 REPEVASRLLSLKRL
+581 REPEIASHLLSSRRL

-621 HLRIGATL
+621 HLRTGAML
-629 ALQRAVDIAR
+629 ALQRAVDIAH

-660 QEGLKAEEVNVDLE
+660 REGLKAEEVNVDLE
-674 SEDAIKVLTVHA
+674 AEDAIKVLTVHA

-695 AVFGLERHFAAH
+695 AVFGLERHFAA
-707 RGESLFPSIPLL
+707 RQGESLFPSIPLF

-731 KNDPVSKEAH
+731 KNDPVSKKAH
-741 HLIEEREGSE
+741 RLIEEREGSE

-789 IFNWLDSKGEKLE
+789 VFNWLDSKGEKLE
-802 DYASLD
+802 DYD
-808 SSDDEGALAE
+808 SFDDEGTRAE
-818 RAEKKAPSP
+818 RAGKKMPL
-827 ERSAA
+827 ERSVA
-832 LALPRQRGGALK
+832 LALPGQRGGALE

-852 TLRYCPKAFR
+852 TFRYCPRAFR

-868 LPLTWELPSEEGALG
+868 LPLAWELPSEEGASG

-902 ESLDRSFLEKGEH
+902 ESLDRFLSKKGEYI
-915 VESLPPALKAPFSEE
+915 EGLPPALKAPFSEE
-930 ASRRQLREWLS
+930 VSRRQLREWLS

-953 QKLGMGLLRRE
+953 QRLSLGLLRRE
-964 VPFRTRVGETAL
+964 VPFRTRVGETTL
-976 VGIVDVL
+976 VGIVDAL

-1020 LLHPNR
+1020 LLHPGR

-1035 REGKTEPLECVDFE
+1035 REGKTEFLEGVGFE

-1056 ESACAGANGPFPPAH
+1056 ESACAGANGPFSPAH

-1079 RNFCFKELAA
+1079 RNFCFREAA
-1089 AGGRA
+1089 TAGGRA

>member
-1 MSNSG
+1 MSNSA

-13 ATSSQRE
+13 ATPSQRE

-29 AVSAGAGTGKTSTL
+29 VVSAGAGTGKTSTL

-73 MASRIRATLRSWK
+73 MALRIKATLRSWK
-86 EILKATGE
+86 ESLKATGE
-94 KDDNL
+94 KGDNL
-99 LALRLEDAERRIEE
+99 FALRLEEAERKIEE

-130 GPTRGTE
+130 GSTRGTE

-158 DAVDSEWFAA
+158 DALDSEWFAA
-168 RLRDEKRE
+168 RLRDERRE
-176 WASLLREPDF
+176 WATLLKEPDF

-202 RSAIGLFSSHGSC
+202 RSAIGLFSSHGSY
-215 PDDLWLDEVALARRD
+215 PDDLWLDEAALVKKD

-235 DGAMADDIAALFDEG
+235 DSAMADDLAALFDEG
-250 DCELDRRLRL
+250 DRELDRRFRL

-269 WAVWE
+269 WALWE
-274 TQKENERWLSFDD
+274 TQKESEQWLSFDD

-293 DIIEED
+293 GIIEED
-299 PSLVRRF
+299 PSPVRRF

-327 LKRLSGASLFLV
+327 LKKSSGASLFLV

-365 DNENGLYV
+365 DGEDGIYV

-394 FIWRDGV
+394 FIWRDGI

-411 IEGAKGAPWWSER
+411 IEGAKEAPWWSKR
-424 CSAAGVKPFAILI
+424 CSATGVKPLTILI
-437 ERGSEETN
+437 ERGSEDTK

-470 DKEKRKARPCEWKDM
+470 DKEKREARPCEWKDM
-485 AVLVPARTSFAALE
+485 AILVPARTSFPALE

-507 LPVAFFS
+507 LPVALFS
-514 GTRYFS
+514 GMRYFS
-520 RFEAQDASSLLKA
+520 RFEAQDASSLLKV

-550 FSKLPPHRA
+550 FSKLPPHKA
-559 IELISEGADNDEKW
+559 IDLINEGADNGEK
-573 GLWKLLER
+573 GRLWKLLEI
-581 REPEVASRLLSLKRL
+581 REPEIASHLLSSRRL

-621 HLRIGATL
+621 HLRTGAML
-629 ALQRAVDIAR
+629 ALQRAVDIAH

-660 QEGLKAEEVNVDLE
+660 REGLKAEEVNVDLE
-674 SEDAIKVLTVHA
+674 AEDAIKVLTVHA

-695 AVFGLERHFAAH
+695 AVFGLERHFAA
-707 RGESLFPSIPLL
+707 RQGESLFPSIPLF

-731 KNDPVSKEAH
+731 KNDPVSKKAH
-741 HLIEEREGSE
+741 RLIEEREGSE

-789 IFNWLDSKGEKLE
+789 VFNWLDSKGEKLE
-802 DYASLD
+802 DYD
-808 SSDDEGALAE
+808 SFDDEGTRAE
-818 RAEKKAPSP
+818 RAGKKMPL
-827 ERSAA
+827 ERSVA
-832 LALPRQRGGALK
+832 LALPGQRGGALE

-852 TLRYCPKAFR
+852 TFRYCPRAFR

-868 LPLTWELPSEEGALG
+868 LPLAWELPSEEGASG

-902 ESLDRSFLEKGEH
+902 ESLDRFLSKKGEYI
-915 VESLPPALKAPFSEE
+915 EGLPPALKAPFSEE
-930 ASRRQLREWLS
+930 VSRRQLREWLS

-953 QKLGMGLLRRE
+953 QRLSLGLLRRE

-976 VGIVDVL
+976 VGIVDAL

-1020 LLHPNR
+1020 LLHPGR

-1035 REGKTEPLECVDFE
+1035 REGKTEFLEGVGFE

-1056 ESACAGANGPFPPAH
+1056 ESACAGANGPFSPAH

-1079 RNFCFKELAA
+1079 RNFCFREAA
-1089 AGGRA
+1089 TAGGRA

>member
-1 MSNSG
+1 MSNSA

-13 ATSSQRE
+13 ATPSQRE
-20 AITSNKPFI
+20 AITSNKSFI
-29 AVSAGAGTGKTSTL
+29 VVTAGAGTGKTSTL

-73 MASRIRATLRSWK
+73 MALRIKATLRSWK
-86 EILKATGE
+86 ESLKATGE
-94 KDDNL
+94 KGDNL
-99 LALRLEDAERRIEE
+99 FALRLEEAERKIEE

-130 GPTRGTE
+130 GSTRGTE

-158 DAVDSEWFAA
+158 DALDSEWFAA
-168 RLRDEKRE
+168 RLRDERRE
-176 WASLLREPDF
+176 WATLLKEPDF

-202 RSAIGLFSSHGSC
+202 RSAIGLFSSHGSY
-215 PDDLWLDEVALARRD
+215 PDDLWLDEAALVKKD

-235 DGAMADDIAALFDEG
+235 DSAMADDLAALFDEG
-250 DCELDRRLRL
+250 DRELDRRFRL

-269 WAVWE
+269 WALWE
-274 TQKENERWLSFDD
+274 TQKESEQWLSFDD

-293 DIIEED
+293 GIIEED
-299 PSLVRRF
+299 PSPVRRF

-327 LKRLSGASLFLV
+327 LKKSSGASLFLV

-365 DNENGLYV
+365 DGEDGLYV

-394 FIWRDGV
+394 FIWRDGI

-411 IEGAKGAPWWSER
+411 IEGAKGAPWWSKR
-424 CSAAGVKPFAILI
+424 CSATGVKPLTILI
-437 ERGSEETN
+437 ERGSEDTK

-470 DKEKRKARPCEWKDM
+470 DKEKREARPCEWKDM
-485 AVLVPARTSFAALE
+485 AILVPARTFFPALE

-507 LPVAFFS
+507 LPVALFS
-514 GTRYFS
+514 GMRYFS
-520 RFEAQDASSLLKA
+520 RFEAQDASSLLKV

-550 FSKLPPHRA
+550 FSKLPPHKA
-559 IELISEGADNDEKW
+559 IDLINEGADNGEK
-573 GLWKLLER
+573 GRLWKLLEI
-581 REPEVASRLLSLKRL
+581 REPEIASHLLSSRRL

-606 AALIDEARAFYALPV
+606 AALIDEARALYALPV
-621 HLRIGATL
+621 HLRTGAML
-629 ALQRAVDIAR
+629 ALQRAVDIAH

-660 QEGLKAEEVNVDLE
+660 REGLKAEEVNVDLE
-674 SEDAIKVLTVHA
+674 AEDAIKVLTVHA

-695 AVFGLERHFAAH
+695 AVFGLERYFAA
-707 RGESLFPSIPLL
+707 RQGESLFPSIPLF

-731 KNDPVSKEAH
+731 KNDPVSKKAH
-741 HLIEEREGSE
+741 RLIEEREGSE

-789 IFNWLDSKGEKLE
+789 VFNWLDSKGEKLE
-802 DYASLD
+802 DYD
-808 SSDDEGALAE
+808 SFDDEGTRAE
-818 RAEKKAPSP
+818 RAGKKMPL
-827 ERSAA
+827 ERSVA
-832 LALPRQRGGALK
+832 LALPGQRGGALE

-852 TLRYCPKAFR
+852 TFRYCPRAFR

-868 LPLTWELPSEEGALG
+868 LPLAWELPSEEGASG

-902 ESLDRSFLEKGEH
+902 ESLDHFLSKKGEYI
-915 VESLPPALKAPFSEE
+915 EGLPPALKAPFSEE
-930 ASRRQLREWLS
+930 VSRRQLREWLS

-953 QKLGMGLLRRE
+953 QRLSLGLLRRE
-964 VPFRTRVGETAL
+964 VPFRTRVGETTL
-976 VGIVDVL
+976 VGIVDAL

-1008 AEQMRFYGLAWH
+1008 TEQMRFYGLSWH
-1020 LLHPNR
+1020 LLHPGR

-1035 REGKTEPLECVDFE
+1035 REGKTEFLEGVGFE

-1056 ESACAGANGPFPPAH
+1056 ESACAGANGPFSPAH

-1079 RNFCFKELAA
+1079 RNFCFREAA
-1089 AGGRA
+1089 TAGGRA

>member
-1 MSNSG
+1 MSNSA

-13 ATSSQRE
+13 ATPSQRE

-29 AVSAGAGTGKTSTL
+29 VVSAGAGTGKTSTL

-73 MASRIRATLRSWK
+73 MALRIKATLSSWK
-86 EILKATGE
+86 ESLKATGE
-94 KDDNL
+94 KGDNL
-99 LALRLEDAERRIEE
+99 FALRLEEAERKIEE

-130 GPTRGTE
+130 GSTRGTE

-158 DAVDSEWFAA
+158 DALDSEWFAA
-168 RLRDEKRE
+168 RLRDERRE
-176 WASLLREPDF
+176 WATLLKEPDF

-202 RSAIGLFSSHGSC
+202 RSAIGLFSSHGSY
-215 PDDLWLDEVALARRD
+215 PDDLWLDEAALVKKD

-235 DGAMADDIAALFDEG
+235 DSAMADDLAALFDEG
-250 DCELDRRLRL
+250 DRELDRRFRL

-269 WAVWE
+269 WALWE
-274 TQKENERWLSFDD
+274 TQKESEQWLSFDD

-293 DIIEED
+293 GIIEED
-299 PSLVRRF
+299 PSPVRRF

-327 LKRLSGASLFLV
+327 LKKSSGASLFLV

-365 DNENGLYV
+365 DGEDSLYV
-373 AMNESFRT
+373 TMSESFRT

-411 IEGAKGAPWWSER
+411 IEGAKEAPWWSKR
-424 CSAAGVKPFAILI
+424 CSATGVKPLTILI
-437 ERGSEETN
+437 ERGSEDTK

-470 DKEKRKARPCEWKDM
+470 DKEKREARPCEWKDM
-485 AVLVPARTSFAALE
+485 AILVPARTSFPALE

-507 LPVAFFS
+507 LPVALFS
-514 GTRYFS
+514 GMRYFS
-520 RFEAQDASSLLKA
+520 RFEAQDASSLLKV

-550 FSKLPPHRA
+550 FSKLPPHKA
-559 IELISEGADNDEKW
+559 IDLINEGADNGEK
-573 GLWKLLER
+573 GRLWKLLEI
-581 REPEVASRLLSLKRL
+581 REPEIASHLLSSRRL

-621 HLRIGATL
+621 HLRTGAML
-629 ALQRAVDIAR
+629 ALQRAVDIAH

-660 QEGLKAEEVNVDLE
+660 REGLKAEEVNVDLE
-674 SEDAIKVLTVHA
+674 AEDAIKVLTVHA

-695 AVFGLERHFAAH
+695 AVFGLERHFAA
-707 RGESLFPSIPLL
+707 RQGESLFPSIPLF

-731 KNDPVSKEAH
+731 KNDPVSKKAH
-741 HLIEEREGSE
+741 RLIEERGGSE

-789 IFNWLDSKGEKLE
+789 VFNWLDSKGEKLE
-802 DYASLD
+802 DYD
-808 SSDDEGALAE
+808 SFDDEGTRAE
-818 RAEKKAPSP
+818 RAGKKMPL
-827 ERSAA
+827 ERSVA
-832 LALPRQRGGALK
+832 LALPGQRGGALE

-852 TLRYCPKAFR
+852 TFRYCPRAFR

-868 LPLTWELPSEEGALG
+868 LPLAWELPSEEGASG

-902 ESLDRSFLEKGEH
+902 ESLDRFLSKKGEYI
-915 VESLPPALKAPFSEE
+915 EGLPPALKAPFSEE
-930 ASRRQLREWLS
+930 VSRRQLREWLS

-953 QKLGMGLLRRE
+953 QRLSLGLLRRE
-964 VPFRTRVGETAL
+964 VPFRTRVGETTL
-976 VGIVDVL
+976 VGIVDAL

-1020 LLHPNR
+1020 LLHPGR

-1035 REGKTEPLECVDFE
+1035 REGKTEFLEGVGFE

-1056 ESACAGANGPFPPAH
+1056 ESACAGANGPFSPAH

-1079 RNFCFKELAA
+1079 RNFCFREAA
-1089 AGGRA
+1089 TAGGRA